1 MKVSTNTE
9 LIENRKKWAKRI
21 APVTM
26 LLLVGGLITN
36 FLSINSPEYFRPT
49 LILLALGFVSAIFSS
64 NLANN
69 WVREPRADQT
79 LSQVLKKFGNDYLL
93 YNYIGP
99 IPHTLIAP
107 DGVYAFVVK
116 NQKGEISVNG
126 RKVSRKFTVGRILRM
141 FAEEGM
147 GAPITEAQGRGSK
160 LDKFFRKSLAD
171 DEIPYIKSVVLFSNP
186 DAELVVNE
194 PEVPVLKTNELK
206 QFLRDEARNRTIS
219 AEQRKKLAGLLAGN
233 GED

>member
-1 MKVSTNTE
+1 MKVSTNTK
-9 LIENRKKWAKRI
+9 LIENRKKWAKRV

-36 FLSINSPEYFRPT
+36 FLSINNPAYFRPT

-64 NLANN
+64 HLANN
-69 WVREPRADQT
+69 WIREPRADQT
-79 LSQVLKKFGNDYLL
+79 LGQVLKKFGNDYLL
-93 YNYIGP
+93 YNHIGP

-107 DGVYAFVVK
+107 DAVYAVVVK

-126 RKVSRKFTVGRILRM
+126 RRVSRKFTFGRLLRM
-141 FAEEGM
+141 FGEEGM
-147 GAPITEAQGRGSK
+147 GAPISEAQSRGSK
-160 LDKFFRKSLAD
+160 LYKFFRKSLAD
-171 DEIPYIKSVVLFSNP
+171 DEVPYIKSIVLFSNP
-186 DAELVVNE
+186 DAVLIVNE

-206 QFLRDEARNRTIS
+206 QFLRDEGRNRTIS
-219 AEQRKKLAGLLAGN
+219 ADQRKKLAGLLAGN